1 MDAPAHAKEKRRPLH
16 KRLGALLWQERRT
29 CFWSAIAGVLCSVA
43 AMILFQ
49 RKLLAI
55 AVSLLAGLGHGCQA
69 MLDDLKD
76 LH

>member
-1 MDAPAHAKEKRRPLH
+1 MDEPAHAEGKRRPFH
-16 KRLGALLWQERRT
+16 KRLAALLWRERRT
-29 CFWSAIAGVLCSVA
+29 CFWSAIAGVLLSIA

-55 AVSLLAGLGHGCQA
+55 AIALLASLSHGCQA